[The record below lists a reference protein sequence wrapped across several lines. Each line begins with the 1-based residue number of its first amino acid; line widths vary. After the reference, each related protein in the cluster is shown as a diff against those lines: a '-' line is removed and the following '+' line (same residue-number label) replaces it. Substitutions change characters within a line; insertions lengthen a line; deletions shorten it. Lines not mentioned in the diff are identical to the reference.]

1 MQFPSL
7 ARAARRVVP
16 RALLL
21 LSASTTTV
29 SAQTTFGE
37 ALIPRQIFDTFS
49 NFITISTT
57 PFTPATFGQTLS
69 SFSMFGGT
77 TSGGAT
83 NVGLSLTPLLVS
95 VPVAGSFSVV
105 GVGTTRTVASGIN
118 SWAFGLTSGSAVVGS
133 NVYFAWLSN
142 GQGSV
147 QYTDGVGPAML
158 FTSNSA
164 VNSVPAAGSSFQTT
178 LATNRAYS
186 IQWTVGTPGTPPPPP
201 VPEPSAVVLMATG
214 LAGLAVARRRRRATG
229 GALGPR

>member
-83 NVGLSLTPLLVS
+83 NIGLSLTPLLVS

-133 NVYFAWLSN
+133 NVYFGWWSN
-142 GQGSV
+142 GQGAV
-147 QYTDGVGPAML
+147 QFTGGTGPAMQ
-158 FTSNSA
+158 FTNN
-164 VNSVPAAGSSFQTT
+164 VSVPAMPAAGESFQTT
-178 LATNRAYS
+178 LTLNRAYS

-201 VPEPSAVVLMATG
+201 VPEPSSVVLMATG
-214 LAGLAVARRRRRATG
+214 LAALAVARRRRLAGGATG
-229 GALGPR
+229 LR